1 MLGSR
6 KGKSV
11 GGRSAFLSRTLD
23 RSSPIYKALT
33 NDLYG
38 PWEPPATRQD
48 RLCRESALC
57 TPSHVANRACACRR
71 SIPVPAQG
79 VCTVRGIPSRHQCL
93 ADNSKLLTLGSSAG
107 TEQTTC
113 APSARVLAG
122 FWLTRYLSHQRS
134 LHTISSNKKC
144 SYHLNTASQFISIY
158 LMCFL
163 LLALIHCGSCGCVPI
178 VYDEFLWW
186 LVQSLLLLKC
196 DC

>member
-1 MLGSR
+1 MTAKITHRSARGAEGENMMKKTIVRQMLGSR

-71 SIPVPAQG
+71 SIPVAAQG

-107 TEQTTC
+107 TE
-113 APSARVLAG
+113 G
-122 FWLTRYLSHQRS
+122 
-134 LHTISSNKKC
+134 N
-144 SYHLNTASQFISIY
+144 
-158 LMCFL
+158 
-163 LLALIHCGSCGCVPI
+163 LALLQCR
-178 VYDEFLWW
+178 Y
-186 LVQSLLLLKC
+186 
-196 DC
+196 